1 MKIVTIISARP
12 QFIKA
17 KPVLDELKH
26 FNTINSIVIHTGQ
39 HYDYEMSKLFFDELD
54 IPAPDYNLGVG
65 SGEHGLQTGK
75 ILIRMEKVLQM
86 EKPDLLLVYG
96 DTNSTLAGSLAAA
109 KIHIPVAHIEAGM
122 RGFNRRMPE
131 EINRI
136 LTDHISTLLFC
147 STQTAVNNLKRE
159 GITKGVYKVG
169 DVMYDIWLSHTKI
182 AKEKSKILQTLD
194 LKPKSYYLVTI
205 HRPSNTDNRNTLK
218 NILEAISELDFPVV
232 FPIHPRTKKTIKQ
245 YNNIAIEQFN
255 NILFVDPVGYL
266 DMLILE
272 KNAKKI
278 LTDSGGVQKEAYFF
292 KVPCITLRE
301 ETEWVET
308 VRSGWNVLVS
318 SNKKKIIETTNYPM
332 SAGDTNAFF
341 GNGKSSK
348 KICRYII
355 GYMKEDEKK
364 DNYASGIWL

>member
-1 MKIVTIISARP
+1 
-12 QFIKA
+12 
-17 KPVLDELKH
+17 
-26 FNTINSIVIHTGQ
+26 
-39 HYDYEMSKLFFDELD
+39 
-54 IPAPDYNLGVG
+54 
-65 SGEHGLQTGK
+65 
-75 ILIRMEKVLQM
+75 
-86 EKPDLLLVYG
+86 
-96 DTNSTLAGSLAAA
+96 
-109 KIHIPVAHIEAGM
+109 
-122 RGFNRRMPE
+122 
-131 EINRI
+131 
-136 LTDHISTLLFC
+136 
-147 STQTAVNNLKRE
+147 
-159 GITKGVYKVG
+159 
-169 DVMYDIWLSHTKI
+169 MYDIWLSNIKI

-205 HRPSNTDNRNTLK
+205 HRPSNTDNRKTLK
-218 NILEAISELDFPVV
+218 NILEALSELDFPVV

-272 KNAKKI
+272 KNARKI
-278 LTDSGGVQKEAYFF
+278 LTDSGGIQKEAYFF
-292 KVPCITLRE
+292 RVPCITLRE

-308 VRSGWNVLVS
+308 VESGWNVLVS
-318 SNKKKIIETTNYPM
+318 SNKKKIIETTNYFMP
-332 SAGDTNAFF
+332 AGDTNAFF